1 MLVIRATCRYS
12 DIAGYDTIYLDRY
25 AVQCVVYSWLIYK
38 QEDLHFELKQY
49 SKYFYDYSKL
59 VKSR

>member
-1 MLVIRATCRYS
+1 MQFNVL
-12 DIAGYDTIYLDRY
+12 
-25 AVQCVVYSWLIYK
+25 YSWLIYK

-49 SKYFYDYSKL
+49 SKYFYDYGKL